1 MSLLLS
7 DLGSA
12 VSQHFPEKD
21 QNEIFAR
28 DSHAPETLERR
39 FTRLFVVT
47 YTHSSRGGLCG
58 RARRLRHRTYAA
70 ASVRRAETR
79 ACSRAATRFGRLTRG
94 VEEKERKEKKP
105 GDDTSQG
112 DACSELESQ
121 GGCPGGVSEP
131 AAQSDGRNV
140 ERRGRSIWD
149 RATLHRRGRG
159 CVLGAA
165 PPPTPP
171 SSLPC
176 TYVATQRRGNH
187 DTYSYEGCSLQS

>member
-105 GDDTSQG
+105 GDDTSQRMR
-112 DACSELESQ
+112 
-121 GGCPGGVSEP
+121 
-131 AAQSDGRNV
+131 AASPSPHRAAARVASLSRQL
-140 ERRGRSIWD
+140 
-149 RATLHRRGRG
+149 RATDETLNEEEGRFG
-159 CVLGAA
+159 IARHSTAAAAGAFLGQLL
-165 PPPTPP
+165 PLRPRPP
-171 SSLPC
+171 SPAH
-176 TYVATQRRGNH
+176 T
-187 DTYSYEGCSLQS
+187 